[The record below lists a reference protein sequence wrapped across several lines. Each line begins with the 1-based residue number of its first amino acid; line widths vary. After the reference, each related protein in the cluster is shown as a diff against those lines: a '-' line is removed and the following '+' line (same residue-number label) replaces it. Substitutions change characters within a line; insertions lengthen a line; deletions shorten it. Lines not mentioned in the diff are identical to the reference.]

1 MNKRCINIIIKLSWR
16 AYILYP
22 CSFTWLYKWLVK
34 EQSIMKKKTLKIS
47 LEILKGIKIIYFN
60 KDKYIFFMCIG
71 FNNNIFQIWRKTEK
85 LSFLLINGLSNLSIY
100 IIINI
105 MFLINDVV
113 SSTDNLFLL
122 FIYCLIS
129 TSNSPSFIL

>member
-16 AYILYP
+16 ANILYP

>member
-1 MNKRCINIIIKLSWR
+1 
-16 AYILYP
+16 
-22 CSFTWLYKWLVK
+22 
-34 EQSIMKKKTLKIS
+34 MKKKTLKIS